1 MNKLFM
7 KGVQHGLPIG
17 LGYLSVSF
25 AFGAQCTGSGL
36 TVLQALLISMTNLTS
51 AGQLAGLQVMVSQA
65 ALASGLIEMAL
76 TQLIINLRYALMG
89 LSLGQKLGPTMNTP
103 RRMFFAFANTDE
115 IFAVASSQPE
125 KLHHHYLYGLM
136 LMPYIGWSL
145 GTLLGAAAGEILPE
159 FVTNALGIAIYGM
172 FIAIVIPPA
181 CKEKAV
187 AVVALIAI
195 AVSVAFKYLP
205 LLNQVS
211 GGFVVIICAVVA
223 ATVGALLFPVKD
235 EPAYGKEAA
244 A

>member
-7 KGVQHGLPIG
+7 KGVRHGLPIG

-25 AFGAQCTGSGL
+25 AFGTQCTDNGL
-36 TVLQALLISMTNLTS
+36 TIMQALLISMTNLTS

-76 TQLIINLRYALMG
+76 TQFIINLRYALMG

-103 RRMFFAFANTDE
+103 RRMFFSFSNTDE

-136 LMPYIGWSL
+136 VMPYIGWSL

-159 FVTNALGIAIYGM
+159 FVTSALGIAIYGM

-181 CKEKAV
+181 RREKSV
-187 AVVALIAI
+187 AMVALIAI
-195 AVSVAFKYLP
+195 AISVCFRYIPGLSA
-205 LLNQVS
+205 VS
-211 GGFVVIICAVVA
+211 GGFVVIICAVIA
-223 ATVGALLFPVKD
+223 ASAGALLFPVKD
-235 EPAYGKEAA
+235 DAA
-244 A
+244 EGGADA

>member
-7 KGVQHGLPIG
+7 KGVKHGLPIG

-36 TVLQALLISMTNLTS
+36 TVMQALLISMTNLTS
-51 AGQLAGLQVMVSQA
+51 AGQLAGLQVMVAQA

-76 TQLIINLRYALMG
+76 TQFIINLRYALMG
-89 LSLGQKLGPTMNTP
+89 LSLSQKLGPTMNTP
-103 RRMFFAFANTDE
+103 RRMFFSFANTDE

-145 GTLLGAAAGEILPE
+145 GTLLGAAAGEILSE

-181 CKEKAV
+181 RREASI
-187 AVVALIAI
+187 AGVALIAI
-195 AVSVAFKYLP
+195 AISVGFRYLP
-205 LLNQVS
+205 GLSAVS
-211 GGFVVIICAVVA
+211 SGFVVIICAVVA
-223 ATVGALLFPVKD
+223 AALGAVFFPLKD
-235 EPAYGKEAA
+235 EAPAGKEDAA
-244 A
+244 